1 MSKTNDIRGGISG
14 KVPAFV
20 AYSWGNVHEISS
32 DVANFLGRSADYFSI
47 IIKDLRCDENDREML
62 KEEFPNLS
70 EDAYRAILNANVRG
84 VEVEV
89 FGYDKAKS
97 EFVSKLIDLRNKLRV
112 IERSDKKLIEKLNKV
127 LRKHGEKEIV
137 LEDLFK
143 CD

>member
-1 MSKTNDIRGGISG
+1 MRTNDIRGGISG

-20 AYSWGNVHEISS
+20 TFSCGNVHEISS
-32 DVANFLGRSADYFSI
+32 EVANFLGRSADYFSI

-70 EDAYRAILNANVRG
+70 EEAYRAILNANVRG

-89 FGYDKAKS
+89 FGYDKTRS
-97 EFVSKLIDLRNKLRV
+97 EIFSKLIDLRNKLRV
-112 IERSDKKLIEKLNKV
+112 IERSDKKLIEKMNKV
-127 LRKHGEKEIV
+127 LRKNFEQAID

-143 CD
+143 